1 LYPVSLMACLA
12 LLTVLA
18 PSPVRAAGPA
28 PSAVRYARADW
39 IEPAVTLRNAAGLP
53 AEPFALPVRAGKAG
67 QP

>member
-1 LYPVSLMACLA
+1 
-12 LLTVLA
+12 
-18 PSPVRAAGPA
+18 VRAAGPA